1 MGLSSP
7 GVGSGLDVNAMVSK
21 LMAVESLPLTALTK
35 KETSYNAKIS
45 ALGTLKSTLAN
56 LQSAASAMNS
66 ATSLA
71 ALQGTVADSGVATA
85 TPGATALEGTYSLEV
100 SKLAQAQI
108 VHTASNPTLVDGSL
122 TIQVG
127 AGSSAVVSVNA
138 SDSISNVA
146 DRINAD
152 ATLSSQLK
160 ASVVDNKLVL
170 ESKTS
175 AAASTISVV
184 GAATNAGENLADFN
198 TANLTVA
205 RAAQDAQFKVNGIAI
220 QRASNT
226 VTDAISGVSLTLT
239 GVTTSATSVS
249 IAHNVS
255 TAQTAISNFVAAYNM
270 VNSAIGSLGN
280 YDQKAALAGDSALRG
295 VQAQL
300 RSVLTS
306 EPASL
311 SGAALTRLTQLGVSV
326 KVDGSL
332 VFDATK
338 LSTAFA
344 SDPSAVANAVAAYGT
359 AMETATKAMVGS
371 SGLVSSRVDGITSS
385 LKDIAKRKDA
395 LSVSLAHI
403 ELRYR
408 TQFTSLDGLMSSMTA
423 TSTFLTQQ
431 IASMSAQ
438 SK

>member
-7 GVGSGLDVNAMVSK
+7 GVGSGLDVNGMVSK

-35 KETSYNAKIS
+35 KESSYNAKIS
-45 ALGTLKSTLAN
+45 ALGSLKSTLAN
-56 LQSAASAMNS
+56 LQSAAAKMNS
-66 ATSLA
+66 ADTLV
-71 ALQGTVADSGVATA
+71 ALKGTFTDASIATA

-127 AGSSAVVSVNA
+127 AGSSAAITVNA
-138 SDSISNVA
+138 SDSLA
-146 DRINAD
+146 DLASRINAD
-152 ATLSSQLK
+152 TTLASQLK

-175 AAASTISVV
+175 GAASTISVV
-184 GAATNAGENLADFN
+184 GAATNPGENLDAFN

-205 RAAQDAQFKVNGIAI
+205 RTAQNAQFKVNGIAI
-220 QRASNT
+220 ERSSNT
-226 VTDAISGVSLTLT
+226 VTDAIDNVSLTLKK
-239 GVTTSATSVS
+239 VTTSATELTV
-249 IAHNVS
+249 AHDVS
-255 TAQTAISNFVAAYNM
+255 TAQDAITSFVTAYNAA
-270 VNSAIGSLGN
+270 NSTIGSLGN

-311 SGAALTRLTQLGVSV
+311 SGSAVTRLSQLGVSV
-326 KVDGSL
+326 KADGSL
-332 VFDATK
+332 EFDATK
-338 LSTAFA
+338 LTTAFTN
-344 SDPSAVANAVAAYGT
+344 DPSAVANAVAAYGT

-371 SGLVSSRVDGITSS
+371 SGLVSSRIDGINSS
-385 LKDIAKRKDA
+385 LKDIAKRKDT

-431 IASMSAQ
+431 LASMAAQ
-438 SK
+438 TK